1 MPCHQPPTAPA
12 LNTLASLQA
21 QLSETQSTLAA
32 PVGKI
37 CALER
42 LSELGGLAREHEAIK
57 HEVRMLRNMIGKG
70 REAEWEEEA
79 GSEGDEDETRSVAI
93 VTVGDDGD
101 AREERGAC

>member
-1 MPCHQPPTAPA
+1 
-12 LNTLASLQA
+12 
-21 QLSETQSTLAA
+21 
-32 PVGKI
+32 
-37 CALER
+37 
-42 LSELGGLAREHEAIK
+42 
-57 HEVRMLRNMIGKG
+57 MIGKG